1 METSPPSGPL
11 VELAHAHGVATDYWD
26 WQGRPAPVEADTIVE
41 ILRAL
46 DVPAATDDEVSASLA
61 DLETRAW
68 RRTLPPTVVCR
79 EGWTPWVPVHVRHG
93 SAIDLVIELE
103 DGSVRKAQPVE
114 HLVEPRW
121 VDGVEM
127 GEATFVLPGDLPLGW
142 HRLVARTASEPLLA
156 DSTTATL
163 VVTPQRLTLPPGL
176 GQQRVVG
183 LMTQLYQARSR
194 RSWGVGDLA
203 DLADLGSWASAEHG
217 ADFVLVNPVHAAEPV
232 APMEPS
238 PYLPVTRRFLN
249 PLYLRIEDIP
259 ELAQLDPFAHHR
271 IQELGR
277 LGRSLNSGDGIDR
290 DATWSLKREALG
302 ILHAV
307 PLSGARARAYRRFRG
322 VEGDGLTSYATW
334 CAIAEEHGLPWAGW
348 PAELRDPAS
357 PEVAAYRAAQ
367 ADVVDLHAWMQWL
380 MAEQMAAVQFAL
392 KRSGMLL
399 GVIED
404 LAVGVNPDGS
414 DAWSLADVLARGV
427 KVGAPP
433 DQFNQLGQSWGQ
445 PPWRPDRLA
454 EQGYRPFRD
463 VVRTALRDS
472 GGLRIDHV
480 IGLFRLWWIPEGA
493 TPDRGTYVRYD
504 HEALI
509 GILVLE
515 AQRAGAVV
523 IGEDLGVVEPMAR
536 DYLLERGLLGTS
548 ILWFEWDADTPRPPE
563 RYRDL
568 CLSSVTTHDLPP
580 TAGYLALEHVAIRD
594 RLGLLTRTVEE
605 EEESELEAI
614 ERVRAA
620 LVERGLLD
628 PEADASDREAFLVAL
643 HRWLALSPSRLL
655 AVALADLVGDR
666 RAVNQPGTTDEYPN
680 WRVPLTGPDG
690 AMIDLDDVTSGG
702 AADAR
707 ATRLFA
713 ALRGD

>member
-1 METSPPSGPL
+1 MDTTLPSGPL

-26 WQGRPAPVEADTIVE
+26 WQGHPAPVAAETIVA

-46 DVPAATDDEVSASLA
+46 DVPAATEAEVSRARA
-61 DLETRAW
+61 DVDARVW

-79 EGWTPWVPVHVRHG
+79 EGETPRVLVHVTHG
-93 SAIDLVIELE
+93 TAVDLLIELE
-103 DGSVRKAQPVE
+103 DGSVCTPHPAS
-114 HLVEPRW
+114 HLVGPRR
-121 VDGVEM
+121 VDGVEI
-127 GEATFVLPGDLPLGW
+127 GEVAFVLPGNLPLGW
-142 HRLVARTASEPLLA
+142 HRLVARTASDPLLA
-156 DSTTATL
+156 SSTTATL
-163 VVTPQRLTLPPGL
+163 VVTPERLSPPPGL
-176 GQQRVVG
+176 GSRRASG
-183 LMTQLYQARSR
+183 LMTQLYQARSG

-203 DLADLGSWASAEHG
+203 DLTDLGTWASAEHG

-232 APMEPS
+232 GRMEPS

-271 IQELGR
+271 VQELGR
-277 LGRSLNSGDGIDR
+277 QGRALNRGDGIDR
-290 DATWSLKREALG
+290 DRSWTLKREALG
-302 ILHAV
+302 LVHSV
-307 PLSGARARAYRRFRG
+307 PLAGARARSFRRFRE
-322 VEGDGLTSYATW
+322 VEGDGLTMYATW
-334 CAIAEEHGLPWAGW
+334 CALAEEHGLPWADW
-348 PAELRDPAS
+348 PAPLRDPAS
-357 PEVAAYRAAQ
+357 PQVAAYRKAKAE
-367 ADVVDLHAWMQWL
+367 VVDLHVWLQWL

-392 KRSGMLL
+392 TRAGMRL

-414 DAWSLADVLARGV
+414 DAWGLSDVLATGV
-427 KVGAPP
+427 RVGAPP
-433 DQFNQLGQSWGQ
+433 DQFNQLGQTWGQ

-463 VVRTALRDS
+463 MVRTALRDS
-472 GGLRIDHV
+472 GGLRIDHI
-480 IGLFRLWWIPEGA
+480 IGLFRLWWIPEGS
-493 TPDRGTYVRYD
+493 TPDRASYVRYD

-523 IGEDLGVVEPMAR
+523 IGEDLGTVEPTAR
-536 DYLLERGLLGTS
+536 DYLRERGVFGTS
-548 ILWFEWDADTPRPPE
+548 ILWFEWDGATPRPPE
-563 RYRDL
+563 SYREL

-580 TAGYLALEHVAIRD
+580 TAGYLTLEHVAIRE
-594 RLGLLTRTVEE
+594 RLGLLTRTVAQ
-605 EEESELEAI
+605 EEESELESI

-628 PEADASDREAFLVAL
+628 PEADAGDPEEFLVAL
-643 HRWLALSPSRLL
+643 HRWIAQTPSRLL

-690 AMIDLDDVTSGG
+690 AAIDLDDVTSAG
-702 AADAR
+702 AVDAR
-707 ATRLFA
+707 AARLFG
-713 ALRGD
+713 ALRGE